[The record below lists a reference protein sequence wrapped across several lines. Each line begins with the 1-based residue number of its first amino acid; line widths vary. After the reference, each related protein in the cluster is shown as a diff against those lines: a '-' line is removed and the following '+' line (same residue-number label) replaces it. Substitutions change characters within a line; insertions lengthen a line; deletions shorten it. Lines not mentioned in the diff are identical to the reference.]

1 MPPNSPIQV
10 PMPLLHPT
18 HQSCLPRLRP
28 QGFTLLEALVV
39 LLLLGILVAL
49 AAPAMSD
56 LQARHRLHAQAGAW
70 LDSLVL
76 ARTEALHRQ
85 QRVTLCSRGVN
96 TSTCDRASEWQNGW
110 LVFVDDNGNAALD
123 AGETL
128 IESHPPLPSGVRVG
142 VSSTLKGYFSYGA
155 EGRSQ
160 TNTGAFMAGTWRFCR
175 DTSNAGWQVVVNAL
189 GKPRMETY
197 AAVTCP

>member
-1 MPPNSPIQV
+1 
-10 PMPLLHPT
+10 MPLLHPIR
-18 HQSCLPRLRP
+18 QSFLPRFCPL
-28 QGFTLLEALVV
+28 GFTLLEALVV

-49 AAPAMSD
+49 AAPVMSD

-76 ARTEALHRQ
+76 ARTEALRRQ
-85 QRVTLCSRGVN
+85 QRVTLCSRGGN
-96 TSTCDRASEWQNGW
+96 TTTCDGSSEWQNGW
-110 LVFVDDNGNAALD
+110 LVFADDNDNAAFD
-123 AGETL
+123 AGEAL
-128 IESHPPLPSGVRVG
+128 IETHDPLPSGVWVG

-175 DTSNAGWQVVVNAL
+175 DASSAGWQVVVNAL
-189 GKPRMETY
+189 GKPRMEPY
-197 AAVTCP
+197 EALTCP

>member
-1 MPPNSPIQV
+1 MPPNSLIQV
-10 PMPLLHPT
+10 PMPLLQST
-18 HQSCLPRLRP
+18 RQSCLSGLRP
-28 QGFTLLEALVV
+28 EGFTLLEALVV

-76 ARTEALHRQ
+76 ARTEALRRQ
-85 QRVTLCSRGVN
+85 QRVTLCSRGAN
-96 TSTCDRASEWQNGW
+96 TSTCDRASDWQNGW
-110 LVFVDDNGNAALD
+110 LVFADDNGNAVLD
-123 AGETL
+123 AGEAL
-128 IESHPPLPSGVRVG
+128 IESHASLHSGVSVG

-175 DTSNAGWQVVVNAL
+175 ETSSAGWQVVVNAL
-189 GKPRMETY
+189 GKPRMEPY
-197 AAVTCP
+197 EAVTCP

>member
-1 MPPNSPIQV
+1 MSLIHPIR
-10 PMPLLHPT
+10 
-18 HQSCLPRLRP
+18 QSCLPRFCP
-28 QGFTLLEALVV
+28 KGFTLLEAMVV

-76 ARTEALHRQ
+76 ARTEALRRQ
-85 QRVTLCSRGVN
+85 QRVTLCSRGAD

-110 LVFVDDNGNAALD
+110 LVFADDNGNAAFDL
-123 AGETL
+123 GEAL
-128 IESHPPLPSGVRVG
+128 IESHAPLPSGVWVD
-142 VSSTLKGYFSYGA
+142 VSSTVKGYFSYNA

-160 TNTGAFMAGTWRFCR
+160 TNTDAFMAGTWRFCR
-175 DTSNAGWQVVVNAL
+175 GASSGGWKVVVNAL
-189 GKPRMETY
+189 GKPRMEPY
-197 AAVTCP
+197 DALTCP